1 LEWTGGNHAAR
12 NQQITIMKKTSILTV
27 CLCAMALLTETAV
40 GQTTKTIYFVRHAED
55 QTAVFQQGQNGNALL
70 ADCKPFMDGGMLTE
84 CCTEVLSP
92 LGTNRAGLLAKWF
105 TDKGL
110 LPSITHVLATHK
122 IRTLETVQPIAHAAG
137 LDRDVN
143 GDGRPDGADVDKNPG
158 DGVQQIPAFVA
169 ECEDGYEVAHNF
181 YPLTVDYLHALP
193 PGSGVVVAG
202 HSASLY
208 PIMHS
213 FGIVTTNKVRFPQNS
228 GGRVN
233 TYNNL
238 WVVEVD
244 AGNAAT
250 QVTHLRM
257 DFALT
262 ESVTP

>member
-1 LEWTGGNHAAR
+1 
-12 NQQITIMKKTSILTV
+12 MKKALFSTFGICVLAIL
-27 CLCAMALLTETAV
+27 AETAS
-40 GQTTKTIYFVRHAED
+40 GQTTKTLYFVRHAED
-55 QTAVFQQGQNGNALL
+55 QIAVFQQGQNGNVFLP
-70 ADCKPFMDGGMLTE
+70 DCKPFMDAGVLTD
-84 CCTEVLSP
+84 CCTEVLTP

-105 TDKGL
+105 ADKGL

-122 IRTLETVQPIAHAAG
+122 VRTLETVQPIAHAAG
-137 LDRDVN
+137 LDRDLN
-143 GDGRPDGADVDKNPG
+143 GDGIPDGTDVDKNPG

-193 PGSGVVVAG
+193 SGSGVVVAG

-208 PIMHS
+208 PIMQS
-213 FGIVTTNKVRFPQNS
+213 FGIITTNKVRFPQNS
-228 GGRVN
+228 AGRVN

-244 AGNAAT
+244 AQNLAT

-257 DFALT
+257 NFALT